1 MMGMALSGLGNMGT
15 MGMGMG
21 GMVQGAPLPNNPGLI
36 APHGEVMCG
45 DFKRGSCTRGDRCR
59 YSHGVPAA
67 PMADMVASA
76 KMMMDAIGQAAGSM
90 PTMPTMP
97 TMASPMM
104 APPDMSMMPP
114 MDQNLLMQML
124 AQQGD
129 FSGVNP
135 LGLV

>member
-45 DFKRGSCTRGDRCR
+45 DFKRGSCSRGDRCR
-59 YSHGVPAA
+59 YSHVVPVA

-90 PTMPTMP
+90 PTMPTMAP
-97 TMASPMM
+97 PMM